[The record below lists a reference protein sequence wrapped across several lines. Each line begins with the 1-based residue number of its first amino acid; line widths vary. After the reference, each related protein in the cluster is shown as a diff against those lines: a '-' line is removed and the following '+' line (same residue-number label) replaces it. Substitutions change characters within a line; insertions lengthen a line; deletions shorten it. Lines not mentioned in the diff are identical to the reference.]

1 MDIILW
7 RHAEAE
13 EGVPDPA
20 RALTGKGRQQ
30 AATMARWLKSHLPT
44 DAKILVSPA
53 RRAQQTA
60 QALGVAYETCAALAP
75 QSDASEVLHAAGW
88 PHGKRAVVMV
98 GHQPTL
104 GQLAALLLTGSNA
117 DWAIKKGAVWWLT
130 NRGIQGESQARLE
143 AVMAPSLL
151 EKGHP

>member
-1 MDIILW
+1 MEIILW

-20 RALTGKGRQQ
+20 RALTGKGQQQ
-30 AATMARWLKSHLPT
+30 AAAMARWLKPHLPT
-44 DAKILVSPA
+44 DARILVSPA
-53 RRAQQTA
+53 RRTQQTA
-60 QALGVAYETCAALAP
+60 QALGLAYETCAALAP

-88 PHGKRAVVMV
+88 PHGKHAVVVV

-104 GQLAALLLTGSNA
+104 GQLAALLLTGRNA

-130 NRGIQGESQARLE
+130 DRGMQDESHARLE
-143 AVMAPSLL
+143 AVMAPNLL
-151 EKGHP
+151 EKAHP